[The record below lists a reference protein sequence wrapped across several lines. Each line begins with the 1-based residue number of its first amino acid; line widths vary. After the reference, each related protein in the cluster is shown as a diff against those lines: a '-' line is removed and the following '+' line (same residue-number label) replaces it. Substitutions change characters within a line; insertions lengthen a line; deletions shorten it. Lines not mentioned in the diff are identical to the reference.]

1 MKFAAQ
7 LKTER
12 KRLGLTQAEAD
23 AALDTCRGQ
32 VAAWE
37 SERNTP
43 LKLTQEGALQRLRA
57 MKPPRR

>member
-1 MKFAAQ
+1 MTFADQ

-12 KRLGLTQAEAD
+12 KRLRLTQARAD
-23 AALDTCRGQ
+23 ADLDTCRGQ

-43 LKLTQEGALQRLRA
+43 HVLTQEGALQRLRTKKKA
-57 MKPPRR
+57 R